1 MANELY
7 RVSFKAEPI
16 MVYADDPTQAINK
29 ARKVA
34 GATVR
39 PASTDEMLEW
49 MSIELKK
56 MVVEVK
62 KIEKEFGATDCE

>member
-1 MANELY
+1 MADQLY
-7 RVSFKAEPI
+7 RVSFKSEPI
-16 MVYADDPTQAINK
+16 MVYGDDPTDAINK